1 MLKVIKR
8 VVKHSLTMMRIH
20 WQSYLTLSIT
30 ICISL
35 GLFLGILLYSD
46 TNYFNENKISSSTPS
61 NAIQYSNLG
70 ESFINLINAYSQ
82 TFEQTYVIQW
92 QTSNT
97 NIPPFHIQKYSF
109 SANLHFVDRNFFFYP
124 NHQDEFVPITL
135 VEGRLFSQQEISNH
149 DHVVL
154 IEEKFADIFFED
166 GKALNQELLL
176 PTVFTNEKSP
186 TIQPFKIIGITRT
199 LQPYPKNI
207 FDMEGATIAGNVYLP
222 ISLRKQFIDLET
234 TNHQLIVSNSEE
246 AINSISRNM
255 SLLGVQS
262 VSTTSQR
269 ARAINAYVAMRQ
281 NQIPVLSVLLFIL
294 SLNLFSLHNN
304 VLKNRRQEIAIKRA
318 LGFSKKEIVMEF
330 LLEGTII
337 FLINLLIISFIIFSI
352 GVLWH
357 YKNYQLIRGVY
368 PVSIMIYPFSIKI
381 FLVSS
386 IFLTILNS
394 VVLAFLATRINII
407 DAIKTE

>member
-1 MLKVIKR
+1 M
-8 VVKHSLTMMRIH
+8 
-20 WQSYLTLSIT
+20 
-30 ICISL
+30 
-35 GLFLGILLYSD
+35 
-46 TNYFNENKISSSTPS
+46 
-61 NAIQYSNLG
+61 
-70 ESFINLINAYSQ
+70 INLINSYSQ

-92 QTSNT
+92 QISNT
-97 NIPPFHIQKYSF
+97 NIPPFHIQKYTF
-109 SANLHFVDRNFFFYP
+109 NANLHFIDRIFFYYQ
-124 NHQDEFVPITL
+124 NHQDE
-135 VEGRLFSQQEISNH
+135 
-149 DHVVL
+149 
-154 IEEKFADIFFED
+154 
-166 GKALNQELLL
+166 
-176 PTVFTNEKSP
+176 
-186 TIQPFKIIGITRT
+186 
-199 LQPYPKNI
+199 
-207 FDMEGATIAGNVYLP
+207 
-222 ISLRKQFIDLET
+222 
-234 TNHQLIVSNSEE
+234 
-246 AINSISRNM
+246 
-255 SLLGVQS
+255 
-262 VSTTSQR
+262 
-269 ARAINAYVAMRQ
+269 YVAMRQ

-368 PVSIMIYPFSIKI
+368 PVSIMIYPFSLKI

>member
-1 MLKVIKR
+1 
-8 VVKHSLTMMRIH
+8 
-20 WQSYLTLSIT
+20 
-30 ICISL
+30 
-35 GLFLGILLYSD
+35 
-46 TNYFNENKISSSTPS
+46 
-61 NAIQYSNLG
+61 
-70 ESFINLINAYSQ
+70 
-82 TFEQTYVIQW
+82 
-92 QTSNT
+92 
-97 NIPPFHIQKYSF
+97 
-109 SANLHFVDRNFFFYP
+109 
-124 NHQDEFVPITL
+124 
-135 VEGRLFSQQEISNH
+135 
-149 DHVVL
+149 
-154 IEEKFADIFFED
+154 
-166 GKALNQELLL
+166 
-176 PTVFTNEKSP
+176 
-186 TIQPFKIIGITRT
+186 
-199 LQPYPKNI
+199 
-207 FDMEGATIAGNVYLP
+207 MEGATIAGNVYLP

-368 PVSIMIYPFSIKI
+368 PVSIMIYPFSLKI